1 MQIKHGLVPH
11 STEPAA
17 GSRRAPRTSQ
27 GYTLRIEGMHARGA
41 FSAGSPDRY
50 RRAYQ
55 RYFGMPC
62 WPCNFSRI
70 SASFNSHDFFWQTR
84 PKSAGAESINPFEP
98 LQEYSYL
105 RQDEHVVWPQLQL
118 RGNQLAR
125 LEVHSLVNTSAPDV
139 RIKCS
144 CEPERAC
151 RTSRTRSPPHREG
164 SSTQMCPWASRFSWA
179 A

>member
-1 MQIKHGLVPH
+1 M
-11 STEPAA
+11 
-17 GSRRAPRTSQ
+17 RAE
-27 GYTLRIEGMHARGA
+27 L
-41 FSAGSPDRY
+41 SAGSPGRY

-144 CEPERAC
+144 CEPNVRVGEPHPKPPSPRRFFSANVPLGVTIFLG
-151 RTSRTRSPPHREG
+151 RLMPLRSAITVIGVLVISAARSVSR
-164 SSTQMCPWASRFSWA
+164 RFDWHSCL
-179 A
+179 